1 MAALKCLKGYEFWRG
16 QGLKVEMTIPDI
28 QAFSEYRPYLKAL
41 YELNRT
47 SRVGSF
53 RYYAQKLNWPISYMN
68 EVISGKKKLTL
79 NRALQ
84 LGLFLKLDAV
94 DIERLIYLTLKD
106 SEEDNIRTYF
116 SNKVSMEGKT
126 EGYFNISEKNQPA
139 EDDMMLV
146 GEEIFSDI
154 SLLAIADVI
163 ALRRGQVTP
172 QEIIKLLYS
181 FPELQDEEV
190 LESKFR
196 LLESK
201 GIIQRKYQGTK
212 LVGFSHS
219 NKRLAFSIDRNTVRH
234 MAQYADNYSRI
245 ICAERP
251 RGWITSG
258 FVILSKD
265 RLGEAKKRILAF
277 RNWLLSLENEVIKNP
292 DYNSKDVAVFQM
304 DVNLISILDMGYM
317 GIGNLDQWIEGETS
331 KVSPYAP
338 SRNERPEEVVT

>member
-1 MAALKCLKGYEFWRG
+1 
-16 QGLKVEMTIPDI
+16 MTIPDI

-47 SRVGSF
+47 SRAGSF
-53 RYYAQKLNWPISYMN
+53 RYYAQKLNWPISYLN

-94 DIERLIYLTLKD
+94 DIERLVYLTLKD
-106 SEEDNIRTYF
+106 SEEENIRGYF

-126 EGYFNISEKNQPA
+126 EGYFNISENEQPA
-139 EDDMMLV
+139 EEDMMLV
-146 GEEIFSDI
+146 GEEIFGDI
-154 SLLAIADVI
+154 ALLAIADVI
-163 ALRRGQVTP
+163 AMRRGKVTLD
-172 QEIIKLLYS
+172 EIVKLLYS
-181 FPELQDEEV
+181 FPELQNADV
-190 LESKFR
+190 LEKKLS

-201 GIIQRKYQGTK
+201 GIIERKYQGSK
-212 LVGFSHS
+212 LVGFGYS

-258 FVILSKD
+258 FVILSRD

-277 RNWLLSLENEVIKNP
+277 RNWLLGLENEVIRNP
-292 DYNSKDVAVFQM
+292 DYNSKNVAVFQM
-304 DVNLISILDMGYM
+304 DVNLISILDMNYM
-317 GIGNLDQWIEGETS
+317 GVGNLDQWIEGETS
-331 KVSPYAP
+331 KVMTHAP
-338 SRNERPEEVVT
+338 SRNERPEELVT